1 MFEKILQSKKKLG
14 KSRIDHLFFGMSS
27 SRSDRSSSS
36 SSSSSKRK
44 RDEEHDKHRS
54 SRSDKDRH
62 RSSRRDEKDRDG
74 DRDSRRDRKHRS
86 RSRSR
91 DRDSSNKRQE
101 EKRHRKDG
109 DNKGSDAPPQANAE
123 NGGSKIENAA
133 PPAPQPAISQ
143 IAAPVASVLP
153 PVAAPSPAA
162 PAASKSILPGLNL
175 DALRAMKEKLKME
188 VQKKSQ
194 EQQKGPTPAAAA
206 AATTVQPGLRAAA
219 PQDAATAEKMRIM
232 ADMQSKINAKLAA
245 LQGRLPPGVL
255 VPLPTAAPS
264 SGTSAPGFSSSGPGP
279 RPLRLDAEG
288 REIDDQGRV
297 ISSGRAPVVAT
308 LAINK
313 RVQREELF
321 KLESPAIE
329 TDPTKNPYFDPR
341 MRAPKVTRPRRA
353 FNFVEAGTYVRKA
366 QRMRTKLA
374 KELLEN
380 AMGSIDEEMD
390 GDAPRDKSLMPMGGL
405 RKEAEQIIHKE
416 DEPVPDVEWWDAPLL
431 LHKERYGNESTSAD
445 EERAAEE
452 GGIMVVVADEESKGK
467 EKAKDGELTV
477 SNNLNERRI
486 THLVEHPVALAP
498 PTEKPPPGPMPLK
511 LTKAEQK
518 KMRRRARAEKQR
530 EQQERVLLGLDSAPK
545 NRMKISNMMKVLT
558 TEAVQDPT
566 QIEKMVRAEMEER
579 AKAHDARNQE
589 RKLTPEQR
597 SLKKLK
603 KLKEDTNLITHV
615 ALFRVTNLS
624 DERHKCVSRPP
635 PSALCCSRTCHVCVL
650 CYRGSNDLVC
660 RMRNRYKVDI
670 NAQQNFLTGCAVL
683 YRGCCLVLVEG
694 GPKAIER
701 YKKLMMRR
709 VDWNDYTKPEEA
721 ESEGGMEVEKEEKP
735 KQPDRPQN
743 FCDLVWEGTVLRPS
757 FRNFQVDL
765 FPSEKDARKFLK
777 QRGVPHYWDVCR
789 CASSVCLSCLRD
801 LAIAC

>member
-1 MFEKILQSKKKLG
+1 
-14 KSRIDHLFFGMSS
+14 
-27 SRSDRSSSS
+27 
-36 SSSSSKRK
+36 
-44 RDEEHDKHRS
+44 
-54 SRSDKDRH
+54 
-62 RSSRRDEKDRDG
+62 
-74 DRDSRRDRKHRS
+74 
-86 RSRSR
+86 
-91 DRDSSNKRQE
+91 
-101 EKRHRKDG
+101 
-109 DNKGSDAPPQANAE
+109 
-123 NGGSKIENAA
+123 
-133 PPAPQPAISQ
+133 
-143 IAAPVASVLP
+143 
-153 PVAAPSPAA
+153 
-162 PAASKSILPGLNL
+162 
-175 DALRAMKEKLKME
+175 MKEKLKVE
-188 VQKKSQ
+188 VQKKAQ
-194 EQQKGPTPAAAA
+194 EQKEAHAMPAAPLGQQPVRAPTPAGGASA
-206 AATTVQPGLRAAA
+206 
-219 PQDAATAEKMRIM
+219 QDEKMRVM
-232 ADMQSKINAKLAA
+232 AEIQSKINAKLAA
-245 LQGRLPPGVL
+245 LQGRLPPGAL
-255 VPLPTAAPS
+255 VTPTATSLPIAS
-264 SGTSAPGFSSSGPGP
+264 SGGPGP

-321 KLESPAIE
+321 KLESPVVE
-329 TDPTKNPYFDPR
+329 TDPSKNPYFDPR

-374 KELLEN
+374 KELLESS
-380 AMGSIDEEMD
+380 MGAADEGAGSDM
-390 GDAPRDKSLMPMGGL
+390 PRDKSLMPL
-405 RKEAEQIIHKE
+405 RKEAEEIIHNE

-445 EERAAEE
+445 EEQKKKKKAEGE
-452 GGIMVVVADEESKGK
+452 EKDDMAVADEEGKGK
-467 EKAKDGELTV
+467 ERVVDGDDEAAV
-477 SNNLNERRI
+477 SSNINERRI

-530 EQQERVLLGLDSAPK
+530 EQQERVLLGLDPAPK

-566 QIEKMVRAEMEER
+566 QIEKKVRAEMEER

-589 RKLTPEQR
+589 RKLTPEQAR
-597 SLKKLK
+597 LKKLK
-603 KLKEDTNLITHV
+603 KLKEDTSLITHV

-624 DERHKCVSRPP
+624 DERHK
-635 PSALCCSRTCHVCVL
+635 
-650 CYRGSNDLVC
+650 
-660 RMRNRYKVDI
+660 YKVDV

-709 VDWNDYTKPEEA
+709 IDWNDYTKPEEVEGA
-721 ESEGGMEVEKEEKP
+721 EGMEVEKEVEKA
-735 KQPDRPQN
+735 KVERQQN
-743 FCDLVWEGTVLRPS
+743 FCDLVWEGTVLKS
-757 FRNFQVDL
+757 AFKNFQVDV
-765 FPSEKDARKFLK
+765 FPSDKDARKFLK

-789 CASSVCLSCLRD
+789 AFKRDMAPRNPSVQ
-801 LAIAC
+801 AIIAGGTGVAATNDS